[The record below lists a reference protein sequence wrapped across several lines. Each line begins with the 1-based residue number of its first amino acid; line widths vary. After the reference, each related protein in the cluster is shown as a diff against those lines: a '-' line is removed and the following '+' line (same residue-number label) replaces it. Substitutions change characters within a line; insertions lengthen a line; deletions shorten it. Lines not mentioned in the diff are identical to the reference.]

1 MRGQVKNAPT
11 QCSLTKLN
19 THSSS
24 TLPVLIRDERASQVQ
39 KVREDLPSR
48 RERLNDT
55 LNEVGLL
62 PTEGDDRRK
71 G

>member
-1 MRGQVKNAPT
+1 MIFE
-11 QCSLTKLN
+11 KLN

-24 TLPVLIRDERASQVQ
+24 TLPALIRDERASQVQ
-39 KVREDLPSR
+39 KVREDLPFR

-62 PTEGDDRRK
+62 PTEGDDSRK

>member
-1 MRGQVKNAPT
+1 M
-11 QCSLTKLN
+11 TKLN

-39 KVREDLPSR
+39 KVREDLPLR

-62 PTEGDDRRK
+62 PTEGDDRHK

>member
-39 KVREDLPSR
+39 KVREDLPSW

>member
-19 THSSS
+19 TPSSS

-62 PTEGDDRRK
+62 PTEGDDRHK

>member
-1 MRGQVKNAPT
+1 MIFE
-11 QCSLTKLN
+11 KLN

-24 TLPVLIRDERASQVQ
+24 TLPALIRDERASQVQ
-39 KVREDLPSR
+39 KVREDLPFW
-48 RERLNDT
+48 RERLNDI

>member
-1 MRGQVKNAPT
+1 M
-11 QCSLTKLN
+11 TKLN

-39 KVREDLPSR
+39 KVREDLPLR

-62 PTEGDDRRK
+62 PTEGDDRHK
-71 G
+71 E

>member
-1 MRGQVKNAPT
+1 M
-11 QCSLTKLN
+11 TKLN

-62 PTEGDDRRK
+62 PTEGDDRHK